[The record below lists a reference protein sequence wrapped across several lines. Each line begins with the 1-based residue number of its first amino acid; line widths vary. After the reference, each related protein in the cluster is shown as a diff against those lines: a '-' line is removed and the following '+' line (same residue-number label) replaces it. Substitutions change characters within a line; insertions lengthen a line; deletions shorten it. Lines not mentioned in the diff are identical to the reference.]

1 MKKTKT
7 CCRYFQKCVGR
18 KCKKS
23 NRTCKVVQ
31 HLTRQKRKGCYWK
44 RFKRGRRQRC
54 CSYHVFCKFD
64 KKSHKKFCRRLF
76 KKCKWVGPTIY
87 WTSKLSCKWKRKA
100 KNQRQ
105 KRCCKKVSKCRGKE
119 CKQMKLTCEWRGA
132 VISRHTKKRCR
143 WVDDHKVGKK
153 KYCCKKIRS
162 CGSKKCKILSKKCGF
177 TGETIQF
184 KTEAKC
190 SWAKFTGYKQRKC
203 CYKRIRCKNHKNCR
217 TIRSKCKYLG
227 SKVTQHQFHTCKR
240 LKEAMGLEKD
250 VAHT

>member
-1 MKKTKT
+1 MLEKKVCVDKKCHLKNKKCKFTSLPIKFNYITKCHWKKSKNEKTKT

-132 VISRHTKKRCR
+132 VISRHTKK
-143 WVDDHKVGKK
+143 K
-153 KYCCKKIRS
+153 
-162 CGSKKCKILSKKCGF
+162 
-177 TGETIQF
+177 
-184 KTEAKC
+184 
-190 SWAKFTGYKQRKC
+190 
-203 CYKRIRCKNHKNCR
+203 
-217 TIRSKCKYLG
+217 
-227 SKVTQHQFHTCKR
+227 
-240 LKEAMGLEKD
+240 M
-250 VAHT
+250 